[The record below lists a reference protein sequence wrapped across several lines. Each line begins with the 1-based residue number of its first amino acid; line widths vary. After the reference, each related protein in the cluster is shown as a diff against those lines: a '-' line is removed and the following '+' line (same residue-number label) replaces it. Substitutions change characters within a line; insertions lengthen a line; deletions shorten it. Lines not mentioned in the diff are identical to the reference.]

1 MGLSWND
8 TFIEILNVSYF
19 HFTPRGA
26 ACLGG
31 WPLPRLWVAG
41 LAGSPVAGSVQ
52 VCQRPNSG
60 IRRGLG

>member
-1 MGLSWND
+1 MYH
-8 TFIEILNVSYF
+8 TFILRRAELL
-19 HFTPRGA
+19 A
-26 ACLGG
+26 LGG

-52 VCQRPNSG
+52 VRQRPKSG